1 MKTAASKYH
10 NRKVTLDGLSFDSV
24 AEAGRYGE
32 LRLRWLAGEIINL
45 EVHPRLL
52 LVPAFV
58 RVVEGTRH
66 TSRPRYYVADFSY
79 REGGRIII
87 EDVKDEAAPK
97 WISTA
102 EHLAADKV
110 IKKRE
115 DYWSGN
121 NLLFDLP

>member
-1 MKTAASKYH
+1 MRTAASKYH

-58 RVVEGTRH
+58 RVVEGKRR
-66 TSRPRYYVADFSY
+66 TSRPRHYIADFSY
-79 REGGRIII
+79 QIRDSYRVI
-87 EDVKDEAAPK
+87 EDVKGGKATQTALWSLK
-97 WISTA
+97 WA
-102 EHLAADKV
+102 LAQYVYPEWEFRV
-110 IKKRE
+110 IAR
-115 DYWSGN
+115 
-121 NLLFDLP
+121 